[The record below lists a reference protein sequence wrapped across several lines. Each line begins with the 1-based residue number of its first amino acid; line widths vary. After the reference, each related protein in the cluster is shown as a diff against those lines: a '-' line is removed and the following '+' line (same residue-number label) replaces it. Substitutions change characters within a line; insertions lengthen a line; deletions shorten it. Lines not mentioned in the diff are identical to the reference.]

1 VSATRENRAELIAMA
16 QSCLHLADQAEK
28 NLNTVLVYETPHEY
42 LDKAIA
48 FEQMAAEET
57 DAKLRAYLEQQA
69 VAYRKL
75 AAERAKKLKLSKP
88 PSSQS
93 P

>member
-1 VSATRENRAELIAMA
+1 MKIVA
-16 QSCLHLADQAEK
+16 
-28 NLNTVLVYETPHEY
+28 EY

-48 FEQMAAEET
+48 FEQMAAQEK
-57 DAKLRAYLEQQA
+57 DAKLQADLERQA

-75 AAERAKKLKLSKP
+75 AAERAKKLVPVKP
-88 PSSQS
+88 SPSQS

>member
-1 VSATRENRAELIAMA
+1 MRIVA
-16 QSCLHLADQAEK
+16 
-28 NLNTVLVYETPHEY
+28 EY

-48 FEQMAAEET
+48 FELMAAQEK
-57 DAKLRAYLEQQA
+57 DAKLQADLERQA

-75 AAERAKKLKLSKP
+75 ATERAKKLKAVKP
-88 PSSQS
+88 SPSPS

>member
-1 VSATRENRAELIAMA
+1 MGQIELCERTGGIERTGPWRAMKIVA
-16 QSCLHLADQAEK
+16 
-28 NLNTVLVYETPHEY
+28 EY

-57 DAKLRAYLEQQA
+57 DAKLRADLEKQA